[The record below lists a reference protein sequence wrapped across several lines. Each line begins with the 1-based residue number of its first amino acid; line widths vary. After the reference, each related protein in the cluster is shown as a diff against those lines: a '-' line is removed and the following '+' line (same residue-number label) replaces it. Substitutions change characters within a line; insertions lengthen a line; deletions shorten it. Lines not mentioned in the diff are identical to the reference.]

1 MRGGWH
7 GVYSLSCEQGCVI
20 SCCSWAEGMAFAWVK
35 GSAGGQEV
43 GTASAVE
50 GRLLPACFL
59 PLLVPCC
66 SMDPGRSLSVE
77 G

>member
-1 MRGGWH
+1 
-7 GVYSLSCEQGCVI
+7 
-20 SCCSWAEGMAFAWVK
+20 MAFAWVK